1 MKTRLGTRIGLKKPL
16 KREFKMHPNMEVR
29 LESKSTIQ
37 HFWSAEWP
45 LFGLWPNFFR
55 VMIRYTLFDL
65 FAEGC
70 VKIRILI
77 VYAYFF
83 RVFQPL

>member
-1 MKTRLGTRIGLKKPL
+1 MKTRLGTRIGL

-45 LFGLWPNFFR
+45 LFGFWSNSFR
-55 VMIRYTLFDL
+55 VIIRYTLFDL

-70 VKIRILI
+70 VKIHILI
-77 VYAYFF
+77 VCAYFF